1 MEDGFPLQSRLGET
15 TVKKLLS
22 AAQWARVYGSILCVF
37 SGMGLIGLLFTLT
50 ALASFSSAM
59 GGKEAGLFYL
69 ALFLYLI
76 VLAFMLYLNVQLVFF
91 GRDVKAGVYGDNEAL
106 LEVGF
111 SRLARYFKIISIL
124 MISLIVMVVFVY
136 ALVLAAGIGGATDT
150 PPYPKN
156 HF

>member
-1 MEDGFPLQSRLGET
+1 MEDDFPLQSSLGET

-37 SGMGLIGLLFTLT
+37 SGMGLIGLLFSLT
-50 ALASFSSAM
+50 ALASFSSVM
-59 GGKEAGLFYL
+59 GSKEAGLFYL

-76 VLAFMLYLNVQLVFF
+76 VLAIMLYLNVQLVFF
-91 GRDVKAGVYGDNEAL
+91 GRDVKAGVYGDNEHL

-136 ALVLAAGIGGATDT
+136 ALVLTAGIGGATDA